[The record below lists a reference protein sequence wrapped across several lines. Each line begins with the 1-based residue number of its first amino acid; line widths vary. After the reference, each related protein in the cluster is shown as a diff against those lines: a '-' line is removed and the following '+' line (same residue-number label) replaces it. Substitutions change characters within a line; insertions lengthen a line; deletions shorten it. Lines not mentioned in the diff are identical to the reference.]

1 MPVYERISAVV
12 SLTLI
17 GLALYFVLEF
27 PPQTATL
34 TLFASPLTLT
44 SPRQWL
50 MMLLLAGLAMA
61 GADAVIRAHPA
72 LTDRRLSYLA
82 SFWVLPG
89 LLVILATQTLGF
101 APNPVIWALGLA
113 VVGLLMWLTLMAEF
127 RQVATDP
134 AASRWAYYLWRQW
147 VGYGLALAFFLLIYQ
162 TRSRSAL
169 SATGVLGVSGMIT
182 LALLR
187 PYPETISSTW
197 LFAAIIGLI
206 MGQLT
211 WALNYWRG
219 GALSVSL
226 FLLLIFYSLTSLAD
240 QHLAGALSRRV
251 VWELGALTA
260 IALVVMVSLQ

>member
-50 MMLLLAGLAMA
+50 MLLLLAGLVMA

-72 LTDRRLSYLA
+72 LPDRRLSYLA
-82 SFWVLPG
+82 SFGVLPG

-101 APNPVIWALGLA
+101 APNPVTWALGLA
-113 VVGLLMWLTLMAEF
+113 VVGVLLWLTLMAEF
-127 RQVATDP
+127 RQVAADP
-134 AASRWAYYLWRQW
+134 AASRLAHLWRQV

-169 SATGVLGVSGMIT
+169 SATGVLLVSSMIT

-187 PYPETISSTW
+187 PYPDTISSTW
-197 LFAAIIGLI
+197 LLTAIIGLI

-226 FLLLIFYSLTSLAD
+226 FLLLIFYVLTTLAD
-240 QHLAGALSRRV
+240 QHLARALSRRV
-251 VWELGALTA
+251 MWELGALTVV
-260 IALVVMVSLQ
+260 ALVAIFSL